1 MFNFLRMDIFY
12 YYNLVI
18 IGYIC
23 IGIWYVLFDCESF
36 VFFGRLKKRNL
47 KRCFFRDVFDIL

>member
-23 IGIWYVLFDCESF
+23 IWYVLFDCESF
-36 VFFGRLKKRNL
+36 VFFGRLKERNL